1 MRKYLFLF
9 IVSFFCFCT
18 GRLPAQQ
25 MNSAEILQGI
35 EKLNTVGSVLYIA
48 AHPDDENT
56 EFLSY
61 LSSGMKL
68 RTGYLSL
75 TRGDGGQNLI
85 GKEQGE
91 ALGLLRTQELLAARR
106 IDGAEQF
113 FTRAYDFGYSKNPD
127 ETFGFWNKDSVLA
140 DVVWI
145 IRKFKPDVIIMR
157 FPTTGEGGHGHHTAS
172 AILAVEAFDAAA
184 DPTRFPEQL
193 DYVSTWQAKRLFL
206 NTFNS
211 GEINMTSPD
220 QLTIDVGGF
229 NPLLGM
235 SYGEISALS
244 RSMHKS
250 QGFGSAR
257 NRGSAIE
264 YFKLIK
270 GEPCSTGLFEG
281 IDISWNR
288 INGGADISNS
298 IDEIIS
304 SFDPSSPQTS
314 VPKLIQLY
322 SKLSP
327 LDDRQDRQNWKQL
340 KLDETKELILACAGI
355 WLEANTAE
363 YSAVPGDTIGL
374 TYEIIC
380 RNLEGVKLVRGYL
393 TGAYDTGPDI
403 MLEKNVLYKTRKTIK
418 IDGSANYT
426 NPNWLNDH
434 HTQGLYSVNDRMR
447 LSMPEGEPGAI
458 AGFVLEIDDLTF
470 PVIKTVHYKYTDPV
484 KGEIYR
490 PFEVLPPVT
499 VNPTEKVYVF
509 GDTRPKQI
517 TLRIK
522 ANTQNISGRVEANVT
537 AGWHVEI
544 KKPGFTLQNKGEEIT
559 VEVTAIPEENAPQG
573 KLELSVNIGG
583 VSYNK
588 SIRRIE
594 YDHIPCQF
602 ILSDAEVKLVKVD
615 LKKPAGRNNI
625 GYIQGAGDDVPASL
639 KQIGYKVTILTDDML
654 LDDDLTKYDAI
665 VSGVRAYNVNERLQV
680 HYNRLMDYVK
690 QGGNLIVQYNTS
702 NLIGPVVAKIGP
714 YPFNISR
721 DRVTNENAEVKFIK
735 PNHIAINEP
744 NKITA
749 ADFEGWIQERGTYF
763 AGDLDPKYETVLSM
777 NDPGEEAKEGS
788 LIIAKYGKGNF
799 VYTGLVFF
807 RELPSGVPGAYRLF
821 VNLLS
826 LPVER

>member
-1 MRKYLFLF
+1 M
-9 IVSFFCFCT
+9 
-18 GRLPAQQ
+18 
-25 MNSAEILQGI
+25 

-56 EFLSY
+56 GLLSY

-140 DVVWI
+140 DVVWV

-184 DPTRFPEQL
+184 DPSRFPEQL

-340 KLDETKELILACAGI
+340 KLEETRELILACAGI

-363 YSAVPGDTIGL
+363 YSTVPGDTIGL
-374 TYEIIC
+374 TYEVIC
-380 RNLEGVKLVRGYL
+380 RNLEGVKLVRGYF
-393 TGAYDTGPDI
+393 TGAY
-403 MLEKNVLYKTRKTIK
+403 V
-418 IDGSANYT
+418 DGSGYLCLRRMFCIKLGKQLRSMA
-426 NPNWLNDH
+426 LQIIRI
-434 HTQGLYSVNDRMR
+434 HTG
-447 LSMPEGEPGAI
+447 
-458 AGFVLEIDDLTF
+458 
-470 PVIKTVHYKYTDPV
+470 
-484 KGEIYR
+484 
-490 PFEVLPPVT
+490 
-499 VNPTEKVYVF
+499 
-509 GDTRPKQI
+509 
-517 TLRIK
+517 
-522 ANTQNISGRVEANVT
+522 
-537 AGWHVEI
+537 
-544 KKPGFTLQNKGEEIT
+544 
-559 VEVTAIPEENAPQG
+559 
-573 KLELSVNIGG
+573 
-583 VSYNK
+583 
-588 SIRRIE
+588 
-594 YDHIPCQF
+594 
-602 ILSDAEVKLVKVD
+602 
-615 LKKPAGRNNI
+615 
-625 GYIQGAGDDVPASL
+625 
-639 KQIGYKVTILTDDML
+639 
-654 LDDDLTKYDAI
+654 
-665 VSGVRAYNVNERLQV
+665 
-680 HYNRLMDYVK
+680 
-690 QGGNLIVQYNTS
+690 
-702 NLIGPVVAKIGP
+702 
-714 YPFNISR
+714 
-721 DRVTNENAEVKFIK
+721 
-735 PNHIAINEP
+735 
-744 NKITA
+744 
-749 ADFEGWIQERGTYF
+749 
-763 AGDLDPKYETVLSM
+763 
-777 NDPGEEAKEGS
+777 
-788 LIIAKYGKGNF
+788 
-799 VYTGLVFF
+799 
-807 RELPSGVPGAYRLF
+807 
-821 VNLLS
+821 
-826 LPVER
+826 